1 VAQALPVV
9 PLDVPEPLAQVH
21 VDERGSLLGIG
32 HNGRVWQGA
41 EAGWRPLGNG
51 LDPAAPLASGH
62 GRTAGRT
69 LDGGLWLLQAGRVQT
84 TAGRRLAAHGGLL
97 MQADGV
103 VALAADARP
112 SSDQHRLIRLAPD
125 ARGHWVATARGA
137 DSVLPDAR
145 PVAFDPGAADSPLAV
160 LAGPD
165 GQRYPHGALGDK
177 IEATRLLLVDPL
189 HLHTVAAL
197 NLPEPYVFE
206 DLAPRPIA
214 WRGGRALLTMRA
226 GPQGG
231 QLAVV
236 ARDADGGLALAAS
249 GAPIG
254 TRFRWLAPAT
264 DGTALLA
271 VHTPHIGGVLV
282 AYQDDGAQRL
292 GTLFGTPLG
301 GGFSNHQYGER
312 ELGLSLWFGSGLLL
326 PAQDRRSLL
335 LVETGGPAAGRDS
348 ARWVLPGP
356 VLALRRWPLA
366 GQPGAVALLADGQLV
381 ALAVKPLAR

>member
-1 VAQALPVV
+1 MV
-9 PLDVPEPLAQVH
+9 PLHAPEPLAQAH
-21 VDERGSLLGIG
+21 VDERGQLLGIG
-32 HNGRVWQGA
+32 RSGRVWQWA
-41 EAGWRPLGNG
+41 EAGWRPLGDG

-69 LDGGLWLLQAGRVQT
+69 LDGGLWLLQAGRVHT
-84 TAGRRLAAHGGLL
+84 TADRRLAA
-97 MQADGV
+97 QAGMLVQQDGV
-103 VALAADARP
+103 VALAADAGV
-112 SSDQHRLIRLAPD
+112 SSDQHRLLRLAPD
-125 ARGHWVATARGA
+125 ADGRWVATARGA
-137 DSVLPDAR
+137 EAVLPDAT
-145 PVAFDPGAADSPLAV
+145 PVVFDPGAAGKSPIAV

-177 IEATRLLLVDPL
+177 IEATQLLLLDRL
-189 HLHTVAAL
+189 SLRTVAVL
-197 NLPEPYVFE
+197 KLPETDVFE

-236 ARDADGGLALAAS
+236 TRGADGGLVLAAL

-282 AYQDDGAQRL
+282 AYQGDGERL
-292 GTLFGTPLG
+292 QATPLAA
-301 GGFSNHQYGER
+301 GFSNHVYGER

-326 PAQDRRSLL
+326 PSQDRRSLL
-335 LVETGGPAAGRDS
+335 LVTTSGPAAGS
-348 ARWVLPGP
+348 STARWGLPAP
-356 VLALRRWPLA
+356 VVALRRWQHAARPA
-366 GQPGAVALLADGQLV
+366 AVALLADGQLV
-381 ALAVKPLAR
+381 ALTVTPLSG